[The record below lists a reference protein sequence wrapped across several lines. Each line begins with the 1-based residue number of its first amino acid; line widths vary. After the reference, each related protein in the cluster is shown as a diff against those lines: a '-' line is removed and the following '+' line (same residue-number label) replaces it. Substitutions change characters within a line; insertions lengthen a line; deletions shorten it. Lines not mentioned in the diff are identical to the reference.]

1 MAEGLGMNCVK
12 YLLFFFNF
20 LFWVAGLFLVGVGIW
35 IRVDDNALKILH
47 NLDNLDETVVYA
59 GCYAF
64 IGVGAVALV
73 VGFFGCCG
81 AVMENKC
88 LLGTFFACLF
98 VLLIAEVGV
107 AIYAVVK
114 KPDAEK
120 FLKEGLDKIAEK
132 KYQDLDPELQRL
144 VDFFQKEFKC
154 CGMNSTT
161 DWAPDYPDT
170 CNCTA
175 GDTCDATSGRWKK
188 PCDEEVI
195 NNLNKN
201 IVYIGGGALGVALIM
216 VLGIILSCMLFR
228 HGRREGHGQR
238 PGGYFGSTYKEFV

>member
-1 MAEGLGMNCVK
+1 MAEGVGMNCVK

-20 LFWVAGLFLVGVGIW
+20 LFWIAGLFLVGVGVW

-47 NLDNLDETVVYA
+47 NLDHLDETVVYA

-64 IGVGAVALV
+64 IGVGVVALI

-81 AVMENKC
+81 AIKENKC
-88 LLGTFFACLF
+88 MLGTFFACLF
-98 VLLIAEVGV
+98 LFLIAEVGV
-107 AIYAVVK
+107 AIFAVVK

-120 FLKEGLDKIAEK
+120 FLKEGLDKISEK
-132 KYQDLDPELQRL
+132 KYQDLDTELQRL
-144 VDFFQKEFKC
+144 VDFFQKDFKC
-154 CGMNSTT
+154 CGMNSTK
-161 DWAPDYPDT
+161 DWAPEYPES
-170 CNCTA
+170 CNCTV
-175 GDTCDATSGRWKK
+175 GDTCDATTGRWNK

-216 VLGIILSCMLFR
+216 VLGIILSCMLFC
-228 HGRREGHGQR
+228 HGRGEGERGAL
-238 PGGYFGSTYKEFV
+238 FGTTYKQFV

>member
-1 MAEGLGMNCVK
+1 MAEGVGMNCVK

-20 LFWVAGLFLVGVGIW
+20 LFWIAGLFLVGVGTW

-64 IGVGAVALV
+64 IGIGVVALI

-81 AVMENKC
+81 AIRENKC
-88 LLGTFFACLF
+88 MLGMFFVCLLL
-98 VLLIAEVGV
+98 LLIAEVGV
-107 AIYAVVK
+107 AIFAVVM

-120 FLKEGLDKIAEK
+120 FLKEGLDKVAEN

-154 CGMNSTT
+154 CGMNSTK
-161 DWAPDYPDT
+161 DWSPNYPDT
-170 CNCTA
+170 CNCTV
-175 GDTCDATSGRWKK
+175 GDTCDTTTGRWSK

-201 IVYIGGGALGVALIM
+201 IVYIGGAALGVALIM
-216 VLGIILSCMLFR
+216 VLGIILSCMLFC
-228 HGRREGHGQR
+228 HARREGRMHGAF
-238 PGGYFGSTYKEFV
+238 FGSTYREFA